1 MNEEMLLKQMKFI
14 RYRTIAALDA
24 TSEAIADDIPTGF
37 NNNLRWNFGHIIVSQ
52 ENIITYFLGETGSL
66 ADFYREL
73 FNRGTSP
80 KDWKEDQVVPTL
92 RELRVA
98 LEEQYERMVALCSG
112 RISEVGKNPLNFGP
126 EYEFKTLGEAIGFTN
141 FHESLHQGNINSL
154 KLALGVKDLWT
165 VQ

>member
-24 TSEAIADDIPTGF
+24 TSEAIADDIPNGF

-52 ENIITYFLGETGSL
+52 ENIITYFLGKKGSL
-66 ADFYREL
+66 PDSYREL

-80 KDWKEDQVVPTL
+80 KDWNQEIPTL
-92 RELRVA
+92 EQLRVA
-98 LEEQYERMVALCSG
+98 LEKQYERMVALCSG
-112 RISEVGKNPLNFGP
+112 KIADEGENPLVLSS

-141 FHESLHQGNINSL
+141 FHESVHQGNINSL
-154 KLALGVKDLWT
+154 KLALGVKDLWA